1 MGPVKYFVCYEGRNV
16 WANHLREKYNTTLVT
31 QLRSKVFR
39 LVFPSTSL
47 SGLDTTTYK
56 CLNAFFCFCGL
67 QLLKG
72 YICGNNANHWPC
84 IRTPTKINILLDQKV
99 WYFVKRCNQ
108 KTARNIC
115 FYLILY
121 TENSLQLTIDEFLF
135 SILIIL
141 NLIYSHVSLLCSIFL
156 IHSV

>member
-108 KTARNIC
+108 KTARNIFSIWFC
-115 FYLILY
+115 IRKTPY
-121 TENSLQLTIDEFLF
+121 NLQKTN

>member
-108 KTARNIC
+108 KQPK
-115 FYLILY
+115 ILF
-121 TENSLQLTIDEFLF
+121 FLF
-135 SILIIL
+135 DFYTYNFSQFPRDELVML
-141 NLIYSHVSLLCSIFL
+141 NLCYSNVSLLCFIFL
-156 IHSV
+156 IL

>member
-1 MGPVKYFVCYEGRNV
+1 MRRIVR
-16 WANHLREKYNTTLVT
+16 ANHLREKYNTTLVT

-99 WYFVKRCNQ
+99 WYFIKRSNQ
-108 KTARNIC
+108 KTSRNIF
-115 FYLILY
+115 FYLVFKNI
-121 TENSLQLTIDEFLF
+121 IPFDLF
-135 SILIIL
+135 SILVML
-141 NLIYSHVSLLCSIFL
+141 NLIYDHVSLLCFIFL
-156 IHSV
+156 IH

>member
-1 MGPVKYFVCYEGRNV
+1 MGPVKYFVCYERRNV

-99 WYFVKRCNQ
+99 WYFIKRSNQ
-108 KTARNIC
+108 KTSRNIF
-115 FYLILY
+115 FYLVFKNI
-121 TENSLQLTIDEFLF
+121 IPFDLF
-135 SILIIL
+135 SILVML
-141 NLIYSHVSLLCSIFL
+141 NLIYDHVSLLCFIFL
-156 IHSV
+156 IH

>member
-99 WYFVKRCNQ
+99 WYFIKRSNQ
-108 KTARNIC
+108 KTSRNIF
-115 FYLILY
+115 FYLVFK
-121 TENSLQLTIDEFLF
+121 N
-135 SILIIL
+135 IIPFDLLVML
-141 NLIYSHVSLLCSIFL
+141 NLIYDHVSLLCFIFL
-156 IHSV
+156 IH

>member
-1 MGPVKYFVCYEGRNV
+1 MLRRLSTASKIWGVQMMGAVKYFVCYEGRNV

-108 KTARNIC
+108 KTARNIF

-121 TENSLQLTIDEFLF
+121 TESCFL
-135 SILIIL
+135 
-141 NLIYSHVSLLCSIFL
+141 Y
-156 IHSV
+156 